1 MTCAT
6 ISVENKIV
14 NLDVESNSCTSLD
27 VNHIQNVLSLSSVG
41 IQGVQGD
48 QGIQGEQGIQ
58 GIQGEVGA
66 SVDLGWAFYRDN
78 QYTELSPLISNDEII
93 YLTNNGLGATTEKSY
108 LPDTGELWDA
118 TNNKIIAS
126 GVGDAFVM
134 RIDFKAKAQKNFSYF
149 SIGIDI
155 GDGSPIVIVEKTLSM
170 VKGINVEET
179 FSETFLGFSLN
190 TFDANG
196 GKVFI
201 DTVADSANISIYDIG
216 INIAK
221 VYPHG

>member
-1 MTCAT
+1 MAIEIIERKIEIEVIECN
-6 ISVENKIV
+6 SVIET
-14 NLDVESNSCTSLD
+14 LETSTN
-27 VNHIQNVLSLSSVG
+27 VIEIIQAG
-41 IQGVQGD
+41 AQGSK
-48 QGIQGEQGIQ
+48 GEQGIQ

-78 QYTELSPLISNDEII
+78 QYTELNPLVSDDEII

-108 LPDTGELWDA
+108 LPDTGELWDT

-126 GVGDAFVM
+126 GIGDAFVM

-155 GDGSPIVIVEKTLSM
+155 GDGGSIVIVEKTLSM

-179 FSETFLGFSLN
+179 FSETFLGFSLSSFN
-190 TFDANG
+190 ANG
-196 GKVFI
+196 GKIFI
-201 DTVADSANISIYDIG
+201 DTTADPSIVSIYDIG